1 MRTRRLTIA
10 GCALLLG
17 AVLLCG
23 TDLLLGALF
32 FPIGPDGLSPR
43 DAAVRALSP
52 WLWGGAGFLG
62 LAGVVLLL
70 LVGVRALRRR

>member
-52 WLWGGAGFLG
+52 WLWGGAAIIGLLG
-62 LAGVVLLL
+62 VALL
-70 LVGVRALRRR
+70 LVVGVQSLRRR